1 MVIVT
6 DSCTILF
13 GRSFFTPYTQATK
26 VTFERSNNPPVCGKV
41 GGGASRGGRGGEK
54 EKKEGRR
61 EKRIGRGIDE
71 ITPWLAMLAYYVSIR
86 STPQMTDIFYLSPTC
101 ANVVP
106 KRQRHSV
113 MSAKFSAVRVVPPVA
128 VFVLPVALLTLAVVV
143 SPVAVVVPPVAVLP
157 LAVVVPPVTVV
168 VPRRRVTRR
177 LVLQSHAY
185 SKKY

>member
-1 MVIVT
+1 MYHPIRQKFLYSIYSSNESYLREIKQST
-6 DSCTILF
+6 SLWQSW
-13 GRSFFTPYTQATK
+13 GRGEPG
-26 VTFERSNNPPVCGKV
+26 GK
-41 GGGASRGGRGGEK
+41 GGEK

-61 EKRIGRGIDE
+61 EKRIGRGIDG
-71 ITPWLAMLAYYVSIR
+71 ITPWLAMSAYYVSIR

-101 ANVVP
+101 VNVVP

-128 VFVLPVALLTLAVVV
+128 VVVLPVALLTLAVVV